1 MIEISS
7 YENITTVL
15 LIIFSTGFL
24 SGLSPCTLPT
34 ITLIIGYVSGNE
46 NTSRKKGFVISLFFV
61 LGIAFTLSI
70 LGFFA
75 GTVGSLLSNIKFMN
89 YIIGFILLIMG
100 LWLLKVLDFSGC
112 NGYLN
117 CTPNKG
123 SGVIGA
129 FLLGI
134 PFGIAASPCTMPIT
148 VSILTYSASKGSSLY
163 GMILMFTYAVGRS
176 IPLLIVGTFTGLIK
190 NVKKLSKY
198 QEWIE
203 KIGGVILILLAFY
216 YIYKA

>member
-1 MIEISS
+1 MYKGLEKKKNKEECANGEIKK
-7 YENITTVL
+7 
-15 LIIFSTGFL
+15 TG
-24 SGLSPCTLPT
+24 T
-34 ITLIIGYVSGNE
+34 
-46 NTSRKKGFVISLFFV
+46 KKGFIISLVFV

-75 GTVGSLLSNIKFMN
+75 GTVGSLLANIKFIN

-100 LWLLKVLDFSGC
+100 LWLLKVLDFSGF

-117 CTPNKG
+117 YTPNKG

-163 GMILMFTYAVGRS
+163 GMILMFTYATGRS